1 MGMKSPFQGESPQPA
16 PASRETP
23 EAAPSPDLSLIQ
35 RIHRIYAALPE
46 GERRAVD
53 LVLEGPGELALWSAA
68 ELAGRAGVS
77 APTVSRLFRRLGYAS
92 YDEARRASRA
102 LRAGGSPLYRS
113 DPAPGGA
120 EADGV
125 LARHRAA
132 EIAAIE
138 ATFARLDPRRITA
151 AAHRL
156 ATAPRMRAVGFRNSY
171 FVAEYARMLFSQIRP
186 DVQLLNWNGQTAAE
200 ALGDVGPDDA
210 VLLVDLRRRPAGF
223 AAFAR
228 ALVATGADVVAI
240 SDAPPRAEPRPKW
253 TLPCAV
259 HTPQTFDA
267 PGPAFALVRLLA
279 SEAMLRLGP
288 AARRRIERIESLHD
302 SLDDLS

>member
-1 MGMKSPFQGESPQPA
+1 MKSAFQGESPKPTR
-16 PASRETP
+16 ASRETAESAS
-23 EAAPSPDLSLIQ
+23 EASLIQ
-35 RIHRIYAALPE
+35 RIHRVYAALPD

-53 LVLEGPGELALWSAA
+53 LVLEGPGELALWPAT
-68 ELAGRAGVS
+68 ELAARAGVS

-102 LRAGGSPLYRS
+102 LRASGSPLYRA
-113 DPAPGGA
+113 DPATGDCA
-120 EADGV
+120 ADGV
-125 LARHRAA
+125 IARHRAA

-138 ATFARLDPRRITA
+138 ATFSRLDPRRITA

-200 ALGDVGPDDA
+200 SLGDVGPEDA

-228 ALVATGADVVAI
+228 ALVGAGADVVSI
-240 SDAPPRAEPRPKW
+240 SDAAPRGEPRPKW
-253 TLPCAV
+253 TFACAV
-259 HTPQTFDA
+259 NTPQTFDA

-288 AARRRIERIESLHD
+288 AARRRIERIEGLHESLA
-302 SLDDLS
+302 DLS

>member
-1 MGMKSPFQGESPQPA
+1 MGMKPPFQGDSVNDPPAEGESGSA
-16 PASRETP
+16 PPVA
-23 EAAPSPDLSLIQ
+23 EASLIQ
-35 RIHRIYAALPE
+35 RIHHVYAALPD

-68 ELAGRAGVS
+68 ELALRAGVS

-102 LRAGGSPLYRS
+102 LRAAGSPLYRG
-113 DPAPGGA
+113 APGGD
-120 EADGV
+120 EGSGV
-125 LARHRAA
+125 IARHRAA
-132 EIAAIE
+132 EVAAIE
-138 ATFARLDPRRITA
+138 TTFARLDAPRVTA

-200 ALGDVGPDDA
+200 SLGDVGPGDA

-223 AAFAR
+223 AAFAA
-228 ALVATGADVVAI
+228 ALIGTGAEVVAI
-240 SDAPPRAEPRPKW
+240 SDSPPRAEAKPKW
-253 TLPCAV
+253 LLSCAV
-259 HTPQTFDA
+259 NTPQAFDA

-288 AARRRIERIESLHD
+288 AARRRIERIEGLH
-302 SLDDLS
+302 DDLSDLG

>member
-1 MGMKSPFQGESPQPA
+1 MGMKPPFQGDSPRA
-16 PASRETP
+16 AHAGR
-23 EAAPSPDLSLIQ
+23 EAAAAGTASDASLIQ
-35 RIHRIYAALPE
+35 RIHRIYAALPD

-68 ELAGRAGVS
+68 ELALRAGVS

-102 LRAGGSPLYRS
+102 LRSAGSPLYRA
-113 DPAPGGA
+113 DPAGGGCA
-120 EADGV
+120 TDGV
-125 LARHRAA
+125 LAGHQAA

-138 ATFARLDPRRITA
+138 ATFARLDPRKVTA

-171 FVAEYARMLFSQIRP
+171 FVAEYARMLFSHIRP

-200 ALGDVGPDDA
+200 SMGDLGPGDA
-210 VLLVDLRRRPAGF
+210 VLLIDLRRRPAGF
-223 AAFAR
+223 PAFAQT
-228 ALVATGADVVAI
+228 LGATGADVVAI
-240 SDAPPRAEPRPKW
+240 SDAAPLAGLRPQW
-253 TLPCAV
+253 RLPCTV
-259 HTPQTFDA
+259 HTPQAFDA

-302 SLDDLS
+302 DLSDLA